1 MRMPDKPRS
10 WRRIM
15 EEKSDV
21 IISASTDDKV
31 AELVKKFNEAYL
43 HWDEVRY
50 RDVPVDH
57 EVLWALMKLSR
68 RNSARRISFKE
79 WTFQYNITGEVL
91 RIMHI
96 LDPGAG
102 GTMEAPIAGLRTA
115 VGMERYIVSSLME
128 EAIASSQIEG
138 AVTTTK
144 VAKDMLKTQRR
155 PRNVSEQMI
164 LNSYV
169 AMKKIKEH
177 QSEELTIDLIKELHR
192 IITQDTLD
200 SKELEGHFREDN
212 ETVVGDPFE
221 EEKVYHRPPD
231 HRRIEIHLQELC
243 DFANNSGG
251 EFIHP
256 LIKAI
261 TIHFMIGY
269 IHPFVDGNGRLART
283 LLYWYALKSDYWLFE
298 YMAISRT
305 IKESRRKYGMAYL
318 YTETDDN
325 DLTYFLSYNFR
336 CMEKALQDVK
346 EHILRKQEEQREAF
360 RTATEIP
367 GISKRQAEILRYVIK
382 SGRPVSIKEIATMF
396 DVVYQTAR
404 TDLLGLV
411 EEGRL
416 DMFKDK
422 RRMLFIEKRDA

>member
-1 MRMPDKPRS
+1 
-10 WRRIM
+10 M

-21 IISASTDDKV
+21 ILSASTDEKV
-31 AELVKKFNEAYL
+31 AELVKEYNEAYL

-50 RDVPVDH
+50 REVPADH

-68 RNSARRISFKE
+68 RNWARRISFKE
-79 WTFQYNITGEVL
+79 WTFQYNITNEVM

-96 LDPGAG
+96 LDSGAG
-102 GTMEAPIAGLRTA
+102 GTIGSPMLGLKTSR
-115 VGMERYIVSSLME
+115 GMDRYIVSSLME

-144 VAKDMLKTQRR
+144 VAKDMLKTQRK
-155 PRNVSEQMI
+155 PRNVSEKMI

-169 AMKKIKEH
+169 AMERVKELR
-177 QSEELTIDLIKELHR
+177 SEEMTMDLIMELHR
-192 IITQDTLD
+192 IITHDTLQH
-200 SKELEGHFREDN
+200 KEHEGQFRMDD

-221 EEKVYHRPPD
+221 VEKAYHQPPD
-231 HRRIEIHLQELC
+231 HAKIESYLQELC
-243 DFANNSGG
+243 EFANNDGG

-261 TIHFMIGY
+261 VIHFMIGF
-269 IHPFVDGNGRLART
+269 IHPFVDGNGRLARA
-283 LLYWYALKSDYWLFE
+283 LFYWYALKNDYWLFE

-305 IKESRRKYGMAYL
+305 IKGSRRRYGMAYL

-325 DLTYFLSYNFR
+325 DLTYFLSYNLR
-336 CMEKALQDVK
+336 CMEAALHDVK
-346 EHILRKQEEQREAF
+346 EYILRKQQEQREAL
-360 RTATEIP
+360 RTAEELP
-367 GISKRQAEILRYVIK
+367 GISKRQAEILKYVIK
-382 SGRPVSIKEIATMF
+382 SGRPVAIMEIATMF

-411 EEGRL
+411 ETSNL
-416 DMFKDK
+416 DMVKDK
-422 RRMLFIEKRDA
+422 RRLLFMEKTGG